1 MNEAL
6 RYRGRAAQTWIYLK
20 KLVRMFVYHNDW
32 KMLPMSALIAGLV
45 TFSVGGS
52 LFHTQ
57 EGTFSGCFALVCVCI
72 WNGFFNSIQSVCRER
87 PVIKREHRSG
97 LHITSYIAAHMIYQM
112 VLCILETVIL
122 LFICNMAGIAFP
134 TEGVITPV
142 FLVDYGIS
150 MFLITYAAD
159 MMSLMISSLVRNTT
173 TAMTVMPFMLIF
185 QLVFSGGL
193 VRLSGDAEKIT
204 DLTVAKWGLQG
215 ICTLGD
221 YNSLPMVALW
231 NMIFRFKDIDLYGE
245 KPIAAILNEIQS
257 RNMLDLVLQKSGEYS
272 QNAQYVYTVE
282 NLTNCWL
289 HLAGVIV
296 VFALIAVIL
305 LEFVDSDKR

>member
-20 KLVRMFVYHNDW
+20 KLVRMFVYQNDW

-45 TFSVGGS
+45 TFAVGGS

-134 TEGVITPV
+134 TEGVITSV

-185 QLVFSGGL
+185 QLIFSGGL
-193 VRLSGDAEKIT
+193 IYLEGAAKKLTGFTIARWAPSKVPLSN
-204 DLTVAKWGLQG
+204 Q
-215 ICTLGD
+215 
-221 YNSLPMVALW
+221 
-231 NMIFRFKDIDLYGE
+231 
-245 KPIAAILNEIQS
+245 
-257 RNMLDLVLQKSGEYS
+257 
-272 QNAQYVYTVE
+272 
-282 NLTNCWL
+282 
-289 HLAGVIV
+289 
-296 VFALIAVIL
+296 
-305 LEFVDSDKR
+305 

>member
-20 KLVRMFVYHNDW
+20 KLVRMFVYQNDW

-45 TFSVGGS
+45 TFAVGGS

-97 LHITSYIAAHMIYQM
+97 LHITSYITAHMIYQA

-185 QLVFSGGL
+185 QLIFSGGFVKL
-193 VRLSGDAEKIT
+193 EGPAANLKGVTA
-204 DLTVAKWGLQG
+204 AKWGLQNL
-215 ICTLGD
+215 CALSD
-221 YNSLPMVALW
+221 YNNQPMVTLW
-231 NMIFRFKDIDLYGE
+231 NTIWKFRSLEIGGQQ
-245 KPIAAILNEIQS
+245 PIKMMTDYIAENNMRDQILLECGKYNLNPDYVKEAGNILHCWG
-257 RNMLDLVLQKSGEYS
+257 MLLVI
-272 QNAQYVYTVE
+272 
-282 NLTNCWL
+282 
-289 HLAGVIV
+289 IV
-296 VFALIAVIL
+296 VFALLSVIL
-305 LEFVDSDKR
+305 LEFIDRDKR